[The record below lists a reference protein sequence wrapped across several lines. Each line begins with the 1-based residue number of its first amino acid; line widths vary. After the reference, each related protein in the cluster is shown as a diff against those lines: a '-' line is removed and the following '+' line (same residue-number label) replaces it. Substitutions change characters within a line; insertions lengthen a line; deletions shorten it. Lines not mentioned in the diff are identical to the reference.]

1 MKRSRMIKYEEELA
15 LLNKKLLEMASLV
28 ESMIAKSIKAL
39 REGNMILAQE
49 VISTDEQ
56 VNAMEIEIDN
66 LCVKIL
72 ALYQP
77 EAKDLR
83 TVTMIMKVN
92 NDLERIGDHASSISR
107 MALFMADYPPIK
119 PLVDIPK
126 MADKAMEM
134 LRESLDAFIRR
145 DAKLAVVVCQKD
157 DEVDNYE
164 PQIVRE
170 LITFVMSDPSMLN
183 RALRY
188 IYVARH
194 IERVADLATNIAE
207 DAYYIATGEVLK
219 HQHTSE
225 VN

>member
-1 MKRSRMIKYEEELA
+1 MRRSRMIKYEEELT

-28 ESMIAKSIKAL
+28 ETMIAKSIKAL

-49 VISTDEQ
+49 VIRTDEQ

-107 MALFMADYPPIK
+107 IALFMADYPPLK
-119 PLVDIPK
+119 PFVDIPK
-126 MADKAMEM
+126 MAEKAMEM

-145 DAKLAVVVCQKD
+145 NSQLAVEVCRKD

-170 LITFVMSDPSMLN
+170 LMTFVMSDPSMLN

-207 DAYYIATGEVLK
+207 NAYYIATGEVLK

-225 VN
+225 IN

>member
-1 MKRSRMIKYEEELA
+1 MIKYQGELV

-28 ESMIAKSIKAL
+28 ETMIAKSIKAL

-49 VISTDEQ
+49 VIRTDEQ
-56 VNAMEIEIDN
+56 VNAKEIEIDN

-83 TVTMIMKVN
+83 TVTMIMKIN

-107 MALFMADYPPIK
+107 IALFMADYPPLK

-126 MADKAMEM
+126 MAEKAMEM

-145 DAKLAVVVCQKD
+145 NAQLAVEVCRKD

-170 LITFVMSDPSMLN
+170 LITFIMSDPTTLN

-207 DAYYIATGEVLK
+207 NAYYIATGEVLK

-225 VN
+225 IN

>member
-1 MKRSRMIKYEEELA
+1 MIKYQGELV

-28 ESMIAKSIKAL
+28 ETMIAKSIKAL

-49 VISTDEQ
+49 VMSTDDQ
-56 VNAMEIEIDN
+56 VNSMEIEIDN
-66 LCVKIL
+66 LCIKIL

-77 EAKDLR
+77 EATDLR

-119 PLVDIPK
+119 PLIDIPK

-134 LRESLDAFIRR
+134 LREALDAFIRSDER
-145 DAKLAVVVCQKD
+145 LAVEVCRKD

-170 LITFVMSDPSMLN
+170 LITFVISDPSTLN

-194 IERVADLATNIAE
+194 LERVADLATNIAE
-207 DAYYIATGEVLK
+207 NAYYIATGEMLK

-225 VN
+225 MN

>member
-1 MKRSRMIKYEEELA
+1 MIKYQGDLV

-28 ESMIAKSIKAL
+28 ESRIAKSIKAL

-49 VISTDEQ
+49 VIRTDEQ
-56 VNAMEIEIDN
+56 VNAMEIEIDT

-134 LRESLDAFIRR
+134 LRESLDAFIRQ
-145 DAKLAVVVCQKD
+145 DEQLAVEVCKKD

-170 LITFVMSDPSMLN
+170 LITFIMSDPSTLN

-194 IERVADLATNIAE
+194 LERVADLATNIAE
-207 DAYYIATGEVLK
+207 NAYYIATGEVLK

-225 VN
+225 MN

>member
-1 MKRSRMIKYEEELA
+1 MIKYQGELV

-28 ESMIAKSIKAL
+28 ETMIAKSIKAL
-39 REGNMILAQE
+39 REGNMILAKE
-49 VISTDEQ
+49 VIRTDEQ

-126 MADKAMEM
+126 MAEKAMEM

-145 DAKLAVVVCQKD
+145 NAQLAVEVCQKD

-164 PQIVRE
+164 PKIVRE
-170 LITFVMSDPSMLN
+170 LITFIMSDPSTLN
-183 RALRY
+183 LALRY

-207 DAYYIATGEVLK
+207 NAYYIATGEVLK

-225 VN
+225 MN

>member
-1 MKRSRMIKYEEELA
+1 MIKYEEELA

-134 LRESLDAFIRR
+134 LREALDAFIRR

-207 DAYYIATGEVLK
+207 NAYYIATGEMLK

-225 VN
+225 MN

>member
-1 MKRSRMIKYEEELA
+1 MIKYQGELV

-28 ESMIAKSIKAL
+28 ETMIAKSIKAL

-49 VISTDEQ
+49 VIRTDEQ
-56 VNAMEIEIDN
+56 VNAMEVEIDN

-83 TVTMIMKVN
+83 TVTMIMKIN

-107 MALFMADYPPIK
+107 MALFMADYPPLK

-126 MADKAMEM
+126 MAEKAMEM

-145 DAKLAVVVCQKD
+145 NAQLAVEVCQKD

-170 LITFVMSDPSMLN
+170 LITFIMSDPSTLN
-183 RALRY
+183 LALRY

-207 DAYYIATGEVLK
+207 NAYYIATGEVLK

-225 VN
+225 MN

>member
-28 ESMIAKSIKAL
+28 ESMIAKSVKAL

-170 LITFVMSDPSMLN
+170 LITFVMSDPSTFN

>member
-1 MKRSRMIKYEEELA
+1 MIKYKEELA
-15 LLNKKLLEMASLV
+15 NLNRSLLEMASLV
-28 ESMIAKSIKAL
+28 ESRVAKSMKAL

-49 VISTDEQ
+49 VIKSDEQ
-56 VNAMEIEIDN
+56 INAMEIEIDN
-66 LCVKIL
+66 LCIKIL

-77 EAKDLR
+77 EAADLR
-83 TVTMIMKVN
+83 SVTMIMKAN

-107 MALFMADYPPIK
+107 IALSMAEHPPVK

-126 MADKAMEM
+126 MADKALEM
-134 LRESLDAFIRR
+134 LRESLDAFVRK
-145 DAKLAVVVCQKD
+145 DSELAVRVCEKD

-170 LITFVMSDPSMLN
+170 LMTFVMADPSTIDS
-183 RALRY
+183 ALRY

-194 IERVADLATNIAE
+194 LERVADLATNIAE
-207 DAYYIATGEVLK
+207 NAYYMATGEVLK
-219 HQHTSE
+219 HYHTSE

>member
-1 MKRSRMIKYEEELA
+1 MIKYEEELM
-15 LLNKKLLEMASLV
+15 LLNRKLLEMASLV

-49 VISTDEQ
+49 VISTDDQ

-72 ALYQP
+72 ALYHP

-145 DAKLAVVVCQKD
+145 DAKLAVEVCRKD

-170 LITFVMSDPSMLN
+170 LITFIMSDPSTLN
-183 RALRY
+183 LALRY

-207 DAYYIATGEVLK
+207 DAYYIATGEILK

-225 VN
+225 MN

>member
-1 MKRSRMIKYEEELA
+1 MIKYEEELA

-28 ESMIAKSIKAL
+28 ESMIAKSVKAL

-56 VNAMEIEIDN
+56 VNAMEIDIDN

-170 LITFVMSDPSMLN
+170 LITFVMSDPSTLN

>member
-1 MKRSRMIKYEEELA
+1 MIKYQGELV

-28 ESMIAKSIKAL
+28 ETMIAKSIKAL

-49 VISTDEQ
+49 VISTDDQ
-56 VNAMEIEIDN
+56 VNSMEIEIDN
-66 LCVKIL
+66 LCIKIL

-77 EAKDLR
+77 EATDLR

-119 PLVDIPK
+119 PLIDIPK

-134 LRESLDAFIRR
+134 LREALDAFIRSDER
-145 DAKLAVVVCQKD
+145 LAVEVCRKD

-170 LITFVMSDPSMLN
+170 LITFVISDPSTLN

-194 IERVADLATNIAE
+194 LERVADLATNIAE
-207 DAYYIATGEVLK
+207 NAYYIATGKMLK

-225 VN
+225 MN

>member
-15 LLNKKLLEMASLV
+15 LLNRNLLEMASLV
-28 ESMIAKSIKAL
+28 ESRIAKSIKAL

-49 VISTDEQ
+49 VIRTDEQ
-56 VNAMEIEIDN
+56 VNSMEIEIDN

-77 EAKDLR
+77 EATDLR

-107 MALFMADYPPIK
+107 MAIFVADYPQIK

-134 LRESLDAFIRR
+134 LRESLDAFIKR
-145 DAKLAVVVCQKD
+145 DAQLALDVCRKD

-170 LITFVMSDPSMLN
+170 LMTFIMSDPSMLN
-183 RALRY
+183 QALRY

-194 IERVADLATNIAE
+194 LERVADLATNIAE
-207 DAYYIATGEVLK
+207 NAYYIATGEIIK
-219 HQHTSE
+219 HHHTSE
-225 VN
+225 MN

>member
-1 MKRSRMIKYEEELA
+1 MIKYQGELV

-28 ESMIAKSIKAL
+28 ETMIAKSIKAL

-49 VISTDEQ
+49 VISTDDQ
-56 VNAMEIEIDN
+56 VNSMEIEIDN
-66 LCVKIL
+66 LCIKIL

-77 EAKDLR
+77 EATDLR

-119 PLVDIPK
+119 PLIDIPK

-134 LRESLDAFIRR
+134 LREALDAFIRSDER
-145 DAKLAVVVCQKD
+145 LAVEVCRKD

-170 LITFVMSDPSMLN
+170 LITFMISDPSTLD

-194 IERVADLATNIAE
+194 LERVADLATNIAE
-207 DAYYIATGEVLK
+207 NAYYIATGEVLK
-219 HQHTSE
+219 HKHTSE
-225 VN
+225 MN

>member
-15 LLNKKLLEMASLV
+15 LLNRKLLEMASLV

-107 MALFMADYPPIK
+107 MALFLADYPPIK

-170 LITFVMSDPSMLN
+170 LITFIMSDPSMLN
-183 RALRY
+183 LALRY

>member
-1 MKRSRMIKYEEELA
+1 MIKYEEELA

-119 PLVDIPK
+119 PLLDIPK

-134 LRESLDAFIRR
+134 LREALDAFIRR

-207 DAYYIATGEVLK
+207 NTYYIATGEILK

>member
-1 MKRSRMIKYEEELA
+1 MIKYQGELV

-28 ESMIAKSIKAL
+28 ETMIAKSVKAL

-49 VISTDEQ
+49 VIRTDEQ

-126 MADKAMEM
+126 MAEKAMEM

-145 DAKLAVVVCQKD
+145 NAQLAVEVCQKD

-164 PQIVRE
+164 PRIVRE
-170 LITFVMSDPSMLN
+170 LITFIMSDPSTLN
-183 RALRY
+183 LALRY

-207 DAYYIATGEVLK
+207 NAYYIATGEVLK

-225 VN
+225 MN

>member
-1 MKRSRMIKYEEELA
+1 MIKYQGELV

-28 ESMIAKSIKAL
+28 ETMIAKSVKAL

-49 VISTDEQ
+49 VIRTDEQ

-126 MADKAMEM
+126 MAEKAMEM

-145 DAKLAVVVCQKD
+145 NAQLAVEVCQKD

-164 PQIVRE
+164 PKIVRE
-170 LITFVMSDPSMLN
+170 LITFIMSDPSTLN
-183 RALRY
+183 LALRY

-207 DAYYIATGEVLK
+207 NAYYIATGEVLK

-225 VN
+225 MN

>member
-1 MKRSRMIKYEEELA
+1 MIKYKEELL
-15 LLNKKLLEMASLV
+15 LLNNKLLEMSSLV
-28 ESMIAKSIKAL
+28 ESRIAKSIKAL

-56 VNAMEIEIDN
+56 VNAMEIDIDN

-72 ALYQP
+72 ALYHP

-83 TVTMIMKVN
+83 TVIMIMKVN

-107 MALFMADYPPIK
+107 MALFMADSPPIK

-145 DAKLAVVVCQKD
+145 DHQLAVEVCQKD
-157 DEVDNYE
+157 DEVDNYQH
-164 PQIVRE
+164 QIVRE
-170 LITFVMSDPSMLN
+170 LITFVLSDPSTLN

-188 IYVARH
+188 IYVARN

-207 DAYYIATGEVLK
+207 NAYYIATGEMLK

-225 VN
+225 IN

>member
-15 LLNKKLLEMASLV
+15 LLNRKLLEMASLV
-28 ESMIAKSIKAL
+28 ESRIAKSIKAL

-49 VISTDEQ
+49 VISSDEQ

-107 MALFMADYPPIK
+107 IAIFMADYPQIK

-134 LRESLDAFIRR
+134 LRESLDAFIKR
-145 DAKLAVVVCQKD
+145 DAKLAVEVCRKD

-170 LITFVMSDPSMLN
+170 LMTFIMSDPSTLN
-183 RALRY
+183 QALRY

-194 IERVADLATNIAE
+194 LERVADLATNIAE
-207 DAYYIATGEVLK
+207 NAYYIATGEIIK
-219 HQHTSE
+219 HHHTSE
-225 VN
+225 MN

>member
-1 MKRSRMIKYEEELA
+1 MIKYEEELEF
-15 LLNKKLLEMASLV
+15 LNKKLLEMASLV
-28 ESMIAKSIKAL
+28 ESRITKSIKAL

-49 VISTDEQ
+49 VIQTDQQ
-56 VNAMEIEIDN
+56 VNDMEIEIDN

-72 ALYQP
+72 ALYNP

-83 TVTMIMKVN
+83 TVIMIIKVN

-107 MALFMADYPPIK
+107 MAIFMSDYPPIG
-119 PLVDIPK
+119 PLADIPK
-126 MADKAMEM
+126 MAEKTAEM
-134 LRESLDAFIRR
+134 LRESLDAFIRG
-145 DAKLAVVVCQKD
+145 DAELAVAVCRKD

-164 PQIVRE
+164 PKIVRE
-170 LITFVMSDPSMLN
+170 LITFMMSDPSALN

-194 IERVADLATNIAE
+194 LERVADLATNIAE
-207 DAYYIATGEVLK
+207 SAYYIATGEVLK

-225 VN
+225 IN

>member
-15 LLNKKLLEMASLV
+15 LLNRKLLEMASLV

>member
-1 MKRSRMIKYEEELA
+1 MIKYQGELVI
-15 LLNKKLLEMASLV
+15 LNKKLLEMASLV
-28 ESMIAKSIKAL
+28 ENRIAKSIKAL

-49 VISTDEQ
+49 VILTDEQ
-56 VNAMEIEIDN
+56 VNSMEIEIDN
-66 LCVKIL
+66 LCIKIL

-77 EAKDLR
+77 EATDLR

-134 LRESLDAFIRR
+134 LREALDAFIRQ
-145 DAKLAVVVCQKD
+145 DEQLAVEVCCKD
-157 DEVDNYE
+157 DEVDKYE

-170 LITFVMSDPSMLN
+170 LITFMMSDPSTLN

-194 IERVADLATNIAE
+194 LERVADLATNIAE
-207 DAYYIATGEVLK
+207 NAYYIATGEMLK

-225 VN
+225 MN

>member
-1 MKRSRMIKYEEELA
+1 MIKYQGELV

-28 ESMIAKSIKAL
+28 ETMIARSIKAL

-49 VISTDEQ
+49 VIRTDEQ

-126 MADKAMEM
+126 MAEKAMEM

-145 DAKLAVVVCQKD
+145 NAQLAIEVCQKD

-164 PQIVRE
+164 PKIVRE
-170 LITFVMSDPSMLN
+170 LITFIMSDPSTLN
-183 RALRY
+183 LALRY

-207 DAYYIATGEVLK
+207 NAYYIATGEVLK

-225 VN
+225 MN

>member
-1 MKRSRMIKYEEELA
+1 MIKYEEELA

-134 LRESLDAFIRR
+134 LREALDAFIRR

-207 DAYYIATGEVLK
+207 NAYYIATGEILK

-225 VN
+225 MN

>member
-1 MKRSRMIKYEEELA
+1 MIKYQGELV

-28 ESMIAKSIKAL
+28 ESRIAKSIKAL

-49 VISTDEQ
+49 VIRTDEQ

-66 LCVKIL
+66 LCIKIL

-77 EAKDLR
+77 EATDLR
-83 TVTMIMKVN
+83 AVTMIMKVN

-126 MADKAMEM
+126 MADKSMEM
-134 LRESLDAFIRR
+134 LRGALDAFIKQ
-145 DAKLAVVVCQKD
+145 DEELAVEVCRKD

-170 LITFVMSDPSMLN
+170 LITFIVSDPSALN

-194 IERVADLATNIAE
+194 LERVADLATNIAE
-207 DAYYIATGEVLK
+207 NAYYIATGKMLK
-219 HQHTSE
+219 HHHTSE
-225 VN
+225 IN

>member
-1 MKRSRMIKYEEELA
+1 MKRSRMIKYEEELG
-15 LLNKKLLEMASLV
+15 LLNRKLLEMASLV
-28 ESMIAKSIKAL
+28 ESRIAKSMKAL

-107 MALFMADYPPIK
+107 MAIFMADYPPIK

-145 DAKLAVVVCQKD
+145 DAELAVVVCRKD

-170 LITFVMSDPSMLN
+170 LITFIMSDPSTLN

-194 IERVADLATNIAE
+194 LERVADLATNIAE
-207 DAYYIATGEVLK
+207 NAYYIATGEMLK

-225 VN
+225 MN

>member
-1 MKRSRMIKYEEELA
+1 MIKYQGELV

-28 ESMIAKSIKAL
+28 ETMIAKSIKAL

-49 VISTDEQ
+49 VIRTDEQ

-126 MADKAMEM
+126 MAEKAMEM

-145 DAKLAVVVCQKD
+145 NAQLAIEVCQKD

-164 PQIVRE
+164 PKIVRE
-170 LITFVMSDPSMLN
+170 LITFIMSDPSTLN
-183 RALRY
+183 LALRY

-207 DAYYIATGEVLK
+207 NAYYIATGEVLK

-225 VN
+225 MN

>member
-1 MKRSRMIKYEEELA
+1 MIKYEEELA

-49 VISTDEQ
+49 VVSTDER

-107 MALFMADYPPIK
+107 MAIFMADYPPIK

-145 DAKLAVVVCQKD
+145 DEQLAVEVCRKD

-170 LITFVMSDPSMLN
+170 LITFIMSDPSTLN

-207 DAYYIATGEVLK
+207 NAYYIATGEVLK

-225 VN
+225 MN